1 MSFLTLQQEKSW
13 KAGTFLGLIRKVR
26 FQGKPPPWIWRE
38 KWLQILKVK
47 ISLPEQKLPEPESGR
62 NSRII
67 MLINGWG
74 CVWTNRR
81 DGLPWGLLSWEQG
94 ADVLWFYLQKPHQV
108 VKCQEKNHFMSQ
120 HVDKESNHFEI
131 CPEFSPLHR
140 TDYSPVK
147 KTFQSLISS
156 WERALNKNYW
166 NIFDLKCVSF
176 CYAAK
181 WISYTY
187 TYILS
192 FLDSWGK
199 SIFLS
204 PAPLAFLYHL
214 RGKG

>member
-1 MSFLTLQQEKSW
+1 MAEAVCGLTGE
-13 KAGTFLGLIRKVR
+13 
-26 FQGKPPPWIWRE
+26 
-38 KWLQILKVK
+38 
-47 ISLPEQKLPEPESGR
+47 
-62 NSRII
+62 
-67 MLINGWG
+67 
-74 CVWTNRR
+74 R
-81 DGLPWGLLSWEQG
+81 DSPGGLLSWEQG

-131 CPEFSPLHR
+131 CPEFSLLHR
-140 TDYSPVK
+140 TDTPQWK
-147 KTFQSLISS
+147 KLFRASS
-156 WERALNKNYW
+156 HLGKEHLKKIYW
-166 NIFDLKCVSF
+166 NIFDLKCCVSF

-214 RGKG
+214 RQEGKI